1 MNQFGAVILSVCVA
15 AIMSVAAPA
24 QAGLTY
30 DGTLSVADG
39 GLIATD
45 KWNAAGTKL
54 SWIVSNEVTP
64 GLWHYS
70 YTLTVLSPRLT
81 VPSPAISHVIV
92 EVSDGDPGPAFTIS
106 NLLSPTSNP
115 LNWIAGPIEIQTYN
129 PGPGNP
135 GMPATVYGVKFNA
148 ADDMDAK
155 ILTLE
160 FDSDR
165 VPVWGD
171 LYAKGGSKSALFNA
185 GFAADD
191 PTVPA
196 ASGSYES
203 HLLVPDT
210 MTVVI
215 PAPGALLLCGLG
227 TGLLGWLRRRKA
239 V

>member
-1 MNQFGAVILSVCVA
+1 MGVDMNQFRAVVFSVCVA
-15 AIMSVAAPA
+15 GIMSVAVPA

-30 DGTLSVADG
+30 TGSLSVDYG
-39 GLIATD
+39 GLIAINN
-45 KWNAAGTKL
+45 WNAAGTTL
-54 SWIVSNEVTP
+54 SWTVSNEVTP

-70 YTLTVLSPRLT
+70 YTLTV
-81 VPSPAISHVIV
+81 PSPAISHVIV
-92 EVSDGDPGPAFTIS
+92 EVSDDDPGPAFTVN
-106 NLLSPTSNP
+106 NLFSPTSNP
-115 LNWIAGPIEIQTYN
+115 LNWIASPIEIQTYT

-171 LYAKGGSKSALFNA
+171 FYAKGGANSALFNA

-196 ASGSYES
+196 TSGSYEY
-203 HLLVPDT
+203 HILVPDT
-210 MTVVI
+210 MTVVSV
-215 PAPGALLLCGLG
+215 PAPGALLLGGLG

>member
-1 MNQFGAVILSVCVA
+1 MGVGMNQSGAVILSVCLA

-24 QAGLTY
+24 HAGLTY
-30 DGTLSVADG
+30 NGTLSVADG

-45 KWNAAGTKL
+45 KWNVESTTL

-70 YTLTVLSPRLT
+70 YTLTV
-81 VPSPAISHVIV
+81 PSPAISHVIV
-92 EVSDGDPGPAFTIS
+92 EASDGDPGPAFTVN
-106 NLLSPTSNP
+106 NLFSPTSNP
-115 LNWIAGPIEIQTYN
+115 LTWIASPIDIQTYN

-135 GMPATVYGVKFNA
+135 GMPATVYGIKFNA

-191 PTVPA
+191 PTAPA
-196 ASGSYES
+196 ASGSYEY

-210 MTVVI
+210 MTVVSV
-215 PAPGALLLCGLG
+215 PAPGALLLGGLG